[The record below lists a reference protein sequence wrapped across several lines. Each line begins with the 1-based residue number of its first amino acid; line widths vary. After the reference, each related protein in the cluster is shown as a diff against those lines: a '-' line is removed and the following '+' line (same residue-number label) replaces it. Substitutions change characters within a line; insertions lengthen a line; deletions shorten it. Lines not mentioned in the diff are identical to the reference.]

1 MSDVGDEAVVDAAV
15 SAAEDVI
22 LSRYSRSEI
31 RDLDLSISFENGHLD
46 IDIYLDAPGDAGRV
60 ADDAA
65 LAARA
70 AVDDMLDV

>member
-1 MSDVGDEAVVDAAV
+1 MSDIDDEAVVEAAV

-31 RDLDLSISFENGHLD
+31 RDLDLSISFEEGHLD
-46 IDIYLDAPGDAGRV
+46 IDIYLDAPGDARRV

-70 AVDDMLDV
+70 AVDDILDV